1 MQSKVLLGNGKVN
14 LIHELSVLAFQTLKN
29 LPAAPPSG
37 GTAGTGGC
45 KQFTPPLLHC
55 YTPCS
60 RGGAGVWF
68 CQNFFILSMLLL
80 IELLFDEL

>member
-45 KQFTPPLLHC
+45 KQFTPPLLHG

-60 RGGAGVWF
+60 GGVLGYAEDAEPIEPMPEPMRGM
-68 CQNFFILSMLLL
+68 N
-80 IELLFDEL
+80 

>member
-45 KQFTPPLLHC
+45 KQFTPPLLHG

-60 RGGAGVWF
+60 GGVLGYGAVGLVKLRTAASGHDWA
-68 CQNFFILSMLLL
+68 
-80 IELLFDEL
+80 